1 MDTKHVS
8 RGAAQPLN
16 FEPRAGADHARA
28 DGRHQITSPQQLPL
42 QVSMARTAAATPGTS
57 VAQRGPVVVAPRD
70 KFALGRQEAEIYK
83 LVKLGLPR
91 TQYME
96 FRNSGYSQDAQGIA
110 AFNAKQTPAQAR
122 QLPAQHANSQL
133 GPQPLQENRM
143 PRDAV
148 PGPQHEA
155 GNKPLPSK
163 EVISVPHSKDVVA
176 PRKKG
181 FDPTQVQQF
190 VDSGGDKKSA
200 LQYAR
205 TGATPTQTMALH
217 QAKISPNEAIEFEK
231 LGITPQE
238 VLHWS
243 KTSVNLASP
252 VASTLRQ
259 QGYTDIQIRGFVSLG
274 CKPELTARYHGMGA
288 TPLEAIAYQRVGL
301 SPENAAEFKKLG
313 FSAPQALRWNTS
325 RNGLELAQTFRQSF
339 TPQQSFAF
347 YRQGFSPEQ
356 AKFVGPLEE

>member
-28 DGRHQITSPQQLPL
+28 NGPHQITSPQQLPL

-57 VAQRGPVVVAPRD
+57 VAQRGP
-70 KFALGRQEAEIYK
+70 L
-83 LVKLGLPR
+83 
-91 TQYME
+91 
-96 FRNSGYSQDAQGIA
+96 
-110 AFNAKQTPAQAR
+110 
-122 QLPAQHANSQL
+122 
-133 GPQPLQENRM
+133 
-143 PRDAV
+143 
-148 PGPQHEA
+148 
-155 GNKPLPSK
+155 
-163 EVISVPHSKDVVA
+163 VVA

-181 FDPTQVQQF
+181 FNPTQVQQF

-313 FSAPQALRWNTS
+313 FNAPQALRWNTS

-339 TPQQSFAF
+339 SPQQSFAF

-356 AKFVGPLEE
+356 AKFVGPLKE